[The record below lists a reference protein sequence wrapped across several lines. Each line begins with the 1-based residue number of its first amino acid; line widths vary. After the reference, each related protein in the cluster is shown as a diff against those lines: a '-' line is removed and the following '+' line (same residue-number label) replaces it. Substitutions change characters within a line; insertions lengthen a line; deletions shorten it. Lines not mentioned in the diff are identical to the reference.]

1 MNLIWESAERSPAA
15 LNMDHS
21 SSPATALQGQDKDPV
36 CGMTVDPA
44 TAKHKLEHAGK
55 TYYFCCAPC
64 LEKFR
69 SDPDSYPSGRKT
81 SGMGMRVANIG
92 VALAPQLSE
101 KKPSETK
108 TSEPKTQEIRVSQ
121 IKNAAAAPAA
131 GAYVCPMCPE
141 VRASKPGP
149 CPRCG
154 MALESEMPA
163 ATPRVEY
170 TCPMHPEIVRPGP
183 GSCPICGMAL
193 EPRTVAAQEEENPEL
208 RDMTRRF
215 WISVALT
222 APLLA
227 IAMADM
233 LPGMQV
239 QRVCRRAGCP
249 GLNWFSRRR
258 SYSGADG
265 RSSSAVGL
273 P

>member
-1 MNLIWESAERSPAA
+1 
-15 LNMDHS
+15 
-21 SSPATALQGQDKDPV
+21 
-36 CGMTVDPA
+36 MTVDPA

-69 SDPDSYPSGRKT
+69 ADPEGYLSGRKVP
-81 SGMGMRVANIG
+81 GMGMQIVNIG
-92 VALAPQLSE
+92 LAPGAKTSE
-101 KKPSETK
+101 KKTSGIKISGTK
-108 TSEPKTQEIRVSQ
+108 TPEIKESQ
-121 IKNAAAAPAA
+121 IKSAPAPA
-131 GAYVCPMCPE
+131 STAYVCPMCPE

-154 MALESEMPA
+154 MALEPEMPVA
-163 ATPRVEY
+163 APRVEY
-170 TCPMHPEIVRPGP
+170 TCPMHPQIVRPGP

-193 EPRTVAAQEEENPEL
+193 EPRTVTAQEEENPEL

-233 LPGMQV
+233 LPGMPLQADV
-239 QRVCRRAGCP
+239 FRTAGCP

-258 SYSGADG
+258 SCSGAAG
-265 RSSSAVGL
+265 LFFSAAGL
-273 P
+273 RL